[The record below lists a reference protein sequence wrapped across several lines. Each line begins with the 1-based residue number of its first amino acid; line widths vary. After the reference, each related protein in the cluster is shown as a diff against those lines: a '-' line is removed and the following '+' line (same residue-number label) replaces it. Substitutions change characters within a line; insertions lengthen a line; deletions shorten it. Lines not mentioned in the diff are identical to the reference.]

1 MDERPD
7 DKGLSH
13 IYMEKGPLSLSRKTP
28 LEDEAKTRLDH
39 LYLKIHFH
47 GSLIM
52 IRVGP
57 TDVSSEVCTVST
69 S

>member
-52 IRVGP
+52 I
-57 TDVSSEVCTVST
+57 
-69 S
+69 